1 MCAVDLFYYS
11 YPTFNK
17 YPTLGCS
24 DEWPDY
30 CPGYK
35 DKYGCTDVPPING
48 DGDRW
53 KESVNSVC
61 PKTCDKCG
69 GVEAPGGGGGGKR
82 NLVFTNET
90 DVFRSNSESLV

>member
-1 MCAVDLFYYS
+1 MLWIFS
-11 YPTFNK
+11 IIHIQPLTNIQ
-17 YPTLGCS
+17 PLILGCS

-53 KESVNSVC
+53 KESVNSIC

-69 GVEAPGGGGGGKR
+69 GVEAPGGGGGGGKC
-82 NLVFTNET
+82 NLVFT
-90 DVFRSNSESLV
+90 

>member
-53 KESVNSVC
+53 KESVNSIC

-69 GVEAPGGGGGGKR
+69 GVEAPGGGGGGGKC
-82 NLVFTNET
+82 NLVFTL
-90 DVFRSNSESLV
+90 LVMCV